1 MIGLGSDKN
10 TLTNLV
16 HSLSVPYALG
26 IIWFKR
32 RLTENWPWR
41 KYFWLIVDL
50 ASEGGGYCSIRG
62 GWKMIDDDRREGRHH
77 SGGANYALGCWCR
90 GCTTACSP
98 QQLFFKLSAPPT
110 FPPTDP
116 PTAPPIG
123 HWLSLPCVIF
133 NRLHH
138 RLNLDRAENH
148 LQIFARGNCCFNFQQ
163 NFCRSFTFKP
173 GTKIIWKFWMSYESW
188 Y

>member
-50 ASEGGGYCSIRG
+50 ASEGAGYCSIRG
-62 GWKMIDDDRREGRHH
+62 GIEDDRRWSERGATSLWWSKLCTLLLVH
-77 SGGANYALGCWCR
+77 SCWCR
-90 GCTTACSP
+90 GCTRACSP
-98 QQLFFKLSAPPT
+98 QQLFFKLPAPTT
-110 FPPTDP
+110 FPPTGP

-138 RLNLDRAENH
+138 RLNPDRAENH
-148 LQIFARGNCCFNFQQ
+148 LQIFALGELLFQ
-163 NFCRSFTFKP
+163 FPAKLLPILYF
-173 GTKIIWKFWMSYESW
+173 
-188 Y
+188 